1 MTKNH
6 NKKTLLLV
14 EDEALIAMSE
24 KAELEKYGYA
34 VVIAHSGEEAV
45 ELFNED
51 NDIDLILMDINL
63 GTGID
68 GTEAARKIL
77 EAHDTP
83 IVFLSSHTSP
93 EIVEKTEKITSYGYV
108 VKNSGIV
115 VLDAS
120 IKMAFRLHD
129 ARMREK
135 EKEESLKES
144 EDLLNRTGEM
154 ARVGGWEVNLE
165 TNEVFWTRAT
175 KLIHEVAMDYE
186 PPLDEALSFYPGESG
201 KVLTDAF
208 NRAINEGVDYDL
220 ELDFITAK
228 GNKLKVRTIGQSEHL
243 NGQCVRVYG
252 TFHDITESK
261 ILENQLRE
269 SEERLSLAMDASE
282 HGFWDWDLVTG
293 DIYFSPHHYEMLE
306 FEPGYLKSRGETW
319 MDIIHPEDR
328 EKALADMFS
337 HINRGEPYS
346 VELRMRKGDG
356 SWKWMLSR
364 GKSYE
369 FSSDGKP
376 TRVVGV
382 YLDIDEYKRTE
393 DEKRKIQERF
403 SAIFENELMCLYIHD
418 LEGNFIDANDSTLR
432 LMGYQRDEINNLNFA
447 SLIDESQLEKAMAVM
462 GDLVKPGKQY
472 TPEEYRLQTKDGSE
486 VFVETIGS
494 LLYEKDQPYAIIS
507 IAYDITERKKA
518 EAKLKKA
525 YEEIRTSEQF
535 LEMALS
541 STGSGTWE
549 VIVPGGTVNLKGYD
563 SWEKMLGY
571 VREDFPEF
579 NLELWMDLIHPE
591 DREPVSTHFME
602 VLQGTLDIY
611 DMDYRMQ
618 HKSGSW
624 IWVNARGR
632 VKKRNHEGN
641 ALVMYGTHTDITRR
655 KITEE
660 SLKKAY
666 TEKNA
671 LHKELQHRA
680 KNSFNTIESLMSLKS
695 GSLSSNEAREAV
707 EELRTRVHA
716 MAELYTM
723 LYDTDSTGTIDLG
736 EYCKRVA
743 MSMEGMTGN
752 IGISIK
758 TDPIET
764 DTRNAATIGLII
776 TELVTN
782 AAKHAFPDN
791 RDGEIILDLSK
802 QQSGAMLTVSDN
814 GIGLRG
820 TIDQESTDT
829 MGLLLVRSLVKQIG
843 AEMEVDAGSG
853 TTFKIFLP
861 GIQ

>member
-1 MTKNH
+1 MTNNHDKKN
-6 NKKTLLLV
+6 LLLV
-14 EDEALIAMSE
+14 EDEVIIAMSE
-24 KAELEKYGYA
+24 KAELEKYGYT

-51 NDIDLILMDINL
+51 SDIDLILMDINL
-63 GTGID
+63 GKGID
-68 GTEAARKIL
+68 GTEAASRIL
-77 EAHDTP
+77 KEHDIP

-135 EKEESLKES
+135 EKEKSLMES

-154 ARVGGWEVNLE
+154 ARVGGWEVNLK

-175 KLIHEVAMDYE
+175 KLIHEVPMDYE
-186 PPLDEALSFYPGESG
+186 PPLNEALSFYPGESG
-201 KVLTDAF
+201 TVLTDAF

-220 ELDFITAK
+220 ELDFISAK
-228 GNKLKVRTIGQSEHL
+228 GNKLKVRTIGQSEHV

-261 ILENQLRE
+261 ILENQLME

-282 HGFWDWDLVTG
+282 HGFWDWNLETN
-293 DIYFSPHHYEMLE
+293 DIYFSPHHYKMLE
-306 FEPGYLKSRGETW
+306 FEPGYLKNRNESW
-319 MDIIHPEDR
+319 MDIVHPEDK
-328 EKALADMFS
+328 ELVLPEILDNIHK
-337 HINRGEPYS
+337 GKPYS

-356 SWKWMLSR
+356 SWKWLLSR

-369 FSSDGKP
+369 FSSEGKP
-376 TRVVGV
+376 TRAVGV
-382 YLDIDEYKRTE
+382 YLDIDEYKQTE
-393 DEKRKIQERF
+393 DEKRKIQKRF

-432 LMGYQRDEINNLNFA
+432 LMGYQHQEIDNLNFA
-447 SLIDESQLEKAMAVM
+447 SLVAEDQLEKAMEIL
-462 GDLVKPGKQY
+462 GDLIRTGKQH
-472 TPEEYRLQTKDGSE
+472 TPAEYSLTTKDGGKIII
-486 VFVETIGS
+486 ETIGS
-494 LLYEKDQPYAIIS
+494 LLYENNEPYAIIG

-518 EAKLKKA
+518 EAELKEA

-549 VIVPGGTVNLKGYD
+549 VVVPDGTVNLKGYD

-571 VREDFPEF
+571 VHDDFPEF
-579 NLELWMDLIHPE
+579 NLGMWMELIHPE
-591 DREPVSTHFME
+591 DRESVSTHFME
-602 VLQGTLDIY
+602 VLQGTIDIY
-611 DMDYRMQ
+611 DIDYRMK
-618 HKSGSW
+618 HKNANW
-624 IWVNARGR
+624 VWVNARGR
-632 VKKRNHEGN
+632 VKKRDSDGN

-655 KITEE
+655 KTAED

-671 LHKELQHRA
+671 LHRELQHRA

-707 EELRTRVHA
+707 EELRSRVHA

-723 LYDTDSTGTIDLG
+723 LYDTDSTGTVDLG

-743 MSMEGMTGN
+743 TSMEGLTGN
-752 IGISIK
+752 ISINID
-758 TDPIET
+758 TEPIES

-782 AAKHAFPDN
+782 ASKHAFPDGKKGN
-791 RDGEIILDLSK
+791 IYLELARSDKRTI
-802 QQSGAMLTVSDN
+802 LTVRDD
-814 GIGLRG
+814 GRG
-820 TIDQESTDT
+820 MPLNIEQEKTST
-829 MGLLLVRSLVKQIG
+829 MGLLLVRSLTKQLN
-843 AEMEVDAGSG
+843 AEMKIDTSSG
-853 TTFKIFLP
+853 TRFSFLLP
-861 GIQ
+861 ELT

>member
-1 MTKNH
+1 MTGNY

-14 EDEALIAMSE
+14 EDEVLIAMSE

-34 VVIAHSGEEAV
+34 VVTAYSGEKAV

-51 NDIDLILMDINL
+51 NNIDLILMDINL
-63 GTGID
+63 GSGID
-68 GTEAARKIL
+68 GTEAASRIL
-77 EAHDTP
+77 KKHDIP

-135 EKEESLKES
+135 ENEKSLKES

-154 ARVGGWEVNLE
+154 ARVGGWEVNLK
-165 TNEVFWTRAT
+165 TKEVFWTRAT
-175 KLIHEVAMDYE
+175 KLIHEVPMDYE
-186 PPLDEALSFYPGESG
+186 PQLDEALSFYPGESG

-208 NRAINEGVDYDL
+208 NQAIDEGVDYDL
-220 ELDFITAK
+220 ELDFISAK
-228 GNKLKVRTIGQSEHL
+228 GNKLKVRTIGQSEHI

-319 MDIIHPEDR
+319 MDIIHPDDR
-328 EKALADMFS
+328 DKVLTEVYD

-356 SWKWMLSR
+356 SWKWLLSR

-382 YLDIDEYKRTE
+382 YLDINEYKRTE

-403 SAIFENELMCLYIHD
+403 SAIFENELICLYIHD
-418 LEGNFIDANDSTLR
+418 LEGNFIDANSSTLH
-432 LMGYQRDEINNLNFA
+432 LMGYQRQEISTLNFA
-447 SLIDESQLEKAMAVM
+447 SLIKEDQLEKAMEIL
-462 GDLVKPGKQY
+462 GDLIRTGKQH
-472 TPEEYRLQTKDGSE
+472 TSAEYSLTTKDGAE
-486 VFVETIGS
+486 IIIETIGS
-494 LLYEKDQPYAIIS
+494 LLYENNEPYAIIG

-518 EAKLKKA
+518 EENLKKA

-549 VIVPGGTVNLKGYD
+549 VVVPDGTVNLKGYD

-571 VREDFPEF
+571 VQEDFPEF
-579 NLELWMDLIHPE
+579 NLDLWMGLIHPE

-602 VLQGTLDIY
+602 VLQGNIDIY

-618 HKSGSW
+618 HKNGSW
-624 IWVNARGR
+624 VWVNARGR
-632 VKKRNHEGN
+632 VKKRDHDGN
-641 ALVMYGTHTDITRR
+641 ALVMYGTHIDISIR
-655 KITEE
+655 KHAEE

-666 TEKNA
+666 TEKNS
-671 LHKELQHRA
+671 LLKELQHRA

-695 GSLSSNEAREAV
+695 SSVATVEAREAID
-707 EELRTRVHA
+707 ELRSRVHA

-723 LYDTDSTGTIDLG
+723 LYDTDSPGTIDLG
-736 EYCKRVA
+736 EYCRRVV
-743 MSMEGMTGN
+743 MSMEN
-752 IGISIK
+752 IAENVK
-758 TDPIET
+758 VHTDTEFIES
-764 DTRNAATIGLII
+764 DTRNAATVGLII
-776 TELVTN
+776 TELFTN
-782 AAKHAFPDN
+782 SAKHAFPEGSSGN
-791 RDGEIILDLSK
+791 IYMELTRNDGGTI
-802 QQSGAMLTVSDN
+802 LTVRDDGRGIPDN
-814 GIGLRG
+814 IE
-820 TIDQESTDT
+820 QEETGT
-829 MGLLLVRSLVKQIG
+829 MGLLLVRSLAKQLN
-843 AEMEVDAGSG
+843 AEMKIDTTSG
-853 TTFKIFLP
+853 TRFSFFLP
-861 GIQ
+861 ELA